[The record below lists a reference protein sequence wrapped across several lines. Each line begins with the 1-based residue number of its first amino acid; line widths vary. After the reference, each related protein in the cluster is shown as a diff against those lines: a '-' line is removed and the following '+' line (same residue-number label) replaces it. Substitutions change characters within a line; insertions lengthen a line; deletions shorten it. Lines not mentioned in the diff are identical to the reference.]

1 MKVNSEKPLVESA
14 ATEEEEIGH
23 GQRPSHHREQTA
35 PVASPV
41 VTIQGEIVDQYRV
54 PADADPDESVEVII
68 ADINSFGR

>member
-14 ATEEEEIGH
+14 ATEEGEIGH
-23 GQRPSHHREQTA
+23 GQRPSHRRERNSA
-35 PVASPV
+35 CSVSGGGHP
-41 VTIQGEIVDQYRV
+41 GEIVDQYRV